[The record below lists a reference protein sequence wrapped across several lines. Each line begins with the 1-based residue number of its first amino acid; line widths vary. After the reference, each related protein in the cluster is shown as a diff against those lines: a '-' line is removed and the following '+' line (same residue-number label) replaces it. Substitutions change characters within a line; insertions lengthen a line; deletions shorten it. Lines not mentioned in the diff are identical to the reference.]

1 MASSVLG
8 MVKEEVTCPICLE
21 LLKEPV
27 SADCDHIFCRAC
39 ITLNYESSKV
49 KEGEGICPVC
59 RVSYLFG
66 NLRLNRHVANIVEK
80 LKEFKSSP
88 EEEQKVNVCELHGE
102 KLQLFCEKDM
112 VAICWLCE
120 RSQEHRGHQTA
131 LIEEVANK
139 YKRML
144 QAALEMQ
151 MDNEER
157 CDQWEDDLQK
167 ERTFW
172 KNQIQSE
179 AKNIQK
185 EFKGLR
191 ECLDSKE
198 KNELQKLKQEWED
211 IQDILEDSQND
222 LVKQRDSVR
231 DLISDLE
238 YQLEYST
245 IEMLQ
250 GVNHVLTRSENLRLK
265 QPKMVPSKQRKTFR
279 APDLKGMLQVFQG
292 HREAQLHW
300 VHVTL
305 RQLNKKNIVINVD
318 KRQIRHR
325 SGYRRNFQISES
337 YDLGVLGFPAI
348 HSGKH
353 YWEVD
358 VSRCDAWLLGIND
371 GVCEKPKLPSMNQ
384 QGVKAEYNSDVNQHV
399 NYQPK
404 CGYWVIGMT
413 NRSVYNAFEE
423 CSVTHNASV
432 LLLSLSPPPTRV
444 GVFLDCEACTL
455 SFYDVSNHGALIYR
469 FYEPNFP
476 TVVFPYFNPMGC
488 SEPLT
493 VCGPPS

>member
-27 SADCDHIFCRAC
+27 SADCDHSFCRAC
-39 ITLNYESSKV
+39 ITLNYESSKG
-49 KEGEGICPVC
+49 KEGEGVCPVC
-59 RVSYLFG
+59 RVCYLFG
-66 NLRLNRHVANIVEK
+66 NLRPIRHVANIVER

-88 EEEQKVNVCELHGE
+88 EEEQKVNVCAKHGE

-120 RSQEHRGHQTA
+120 RSQEHRDHQTA

-139 YKRML
+139 YKGKL

-151 MDNEER
+151 MANEER
-157 CDQWEDDLQK
+157 CDQWEDDLLK
-167 ERTFW
+167 ERTSW
-172 KNQIQSE
+172 EKQIQRDVE
-179 AKNIQK
+179 KVQK

-191 ECLDSKE
+191 DFLDSME
-198 KNELQKLKQEWED
+198 KNEVEKLMKEKE
-211 IQDILEDSQND
+211 IILYILKDSQID
-222 LVKQRDSVR
+222 MEFQRKSVR
-231 DLISDLE
+231 ELISDLE
-238 YQLEYST
+238 HRLQCST

-250 GVNHVLTRSENLRLK
+250 GVNCILTRSQNLRLK
-265 QPKMVPSKQRKTFR
+265 QPQMVASKQRKTCR
-279 APDLKGMLQVFQG
+279 DPDLEGMLQIFQG
-292 HREAQLHW
+292 FREAQRHW

-305 RQLNKKNIVINVD
+305 HQLNNKNIVINVD
-318 KRQIRHR
+318 KRQIQHR
-325 SGYRRNFQISES
+325 TGYRRTLQVSES
-337 YDLGVLGFPAI
+337 YDLGVLGYPAI

-371 GVCEKPKLPSMNQ
+371 GKCAQPQLPSLNQ
-384 QGVKAEYNSDVNQHV
+384 QGVKAKYNSDVNQHV

-413 NRSVYNAFEE
+413 NRSVYEAFEE
-423 CSVTHNASV
+423 CSVTHKARILV
-432 LLLSLSPPPTRV
+432 FSLTRPPTRV

-455 SFYDVSNHGALIYR
+455 SFYDVSNHGALIYK
-469 FYEPNFP
+469 FCESSFPN
-476 TVVFPYFNPMGC
+476 VVYPYFNPMGC

-493 VCGPPS
+493 VSGPPS